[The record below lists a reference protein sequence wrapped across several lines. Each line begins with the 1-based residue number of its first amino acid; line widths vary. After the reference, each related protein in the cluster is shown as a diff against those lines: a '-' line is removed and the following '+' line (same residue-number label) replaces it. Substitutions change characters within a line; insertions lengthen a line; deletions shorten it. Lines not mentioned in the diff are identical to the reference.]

1 MDTAFPSVFYGAA
14 VPSSSAASHP
24 LSKQS
29 LSLLQ
34 HHSRSILSRNS
45 AFMLTMSGA
54 AFVRMLYELWC
65 EANRAR
71 DILLPTAAAAAFSAA
86 AAASPFQA
94 LFDCLRACVSLH
106 TAIAGV
112 HRSGALEQA
121 MQLALLLHNDCAF
134 AAQHLTLLHA
144 LVRMEDL
151 RRTAAAATTTTL
163 NESSSSSSNIAS
175 PASSPSTPLQL
186 MLVDLSAPLSSLGS
200 SFLQLHLRR
209 LRVLVSELGDGLASS
224 LGHLEDDAS
233 WQRALQATKRAL
245 HQLAQ
250 AEKAWQQ
257 CMGPNAMLT
266 GTAAGATMPGTGGAA
281 SSGLSSTSSTISGG
295 GSSGGVRSNGWPL
308 LLGKLLEQLT
318 SRLVA
323 AVIEKSDISIE
334 GGQQASINQQPQQ
347 RHLRSS
353 RARARTLSRL
363 CRC

>member
-1 MDTAFPSVFYGAA
+1 
-14 VPSSSAASHP
+14 
-24 LSKQS
+24 
-29 LSLLQ
+29 
-34 HHSRSILSRNS
+34 
-45 AFMLTMSGA
+45 
-54 AFVRMLYELWC
+54 
-65 EANRAR
+65 
-71 DILLPTAAAAAFSAA
+71 
-86 AAASPFQA
+86 
-94 LFDCLRACVSLH
+94 
-106 TAIAGV
+106 
-112 HRSGALEQA
+112 

-151 RRTAAAATTTTL
+151 RRTAAAAATTTL
-163 NESSSSSSNIAS
+163 SESSSSSSSTAS
-175 PASSPSTPLQL
+175 HASSPSKPLQL

-209 LRVLVSELGDGLASS
+209 LRLLVSELGDGLASS

-266 GTAAGATMPGTGGAA
+266 GTTSAAATMPGAGTA
-281 SSGLSSTSSTISGG
+281 SSALPPISLTTSGGG

-334 GGQQASINQQPQQ
+334 GGKQTGTNTATPLSASLT
-347 RHLRSS
+347 H
-353 RARARTLSRL
+353 AR
-363 CRC
+363 